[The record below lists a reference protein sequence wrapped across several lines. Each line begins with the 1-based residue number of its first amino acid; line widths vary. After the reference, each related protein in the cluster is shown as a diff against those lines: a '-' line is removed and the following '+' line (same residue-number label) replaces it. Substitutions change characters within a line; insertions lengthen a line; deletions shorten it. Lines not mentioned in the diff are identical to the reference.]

1 MMDTLLSLLP
11 VYAAYVLATASPG
24 PSNMAIM
31 ATAMQHGRRSALALA
46 AGVVTGS
53 MSWAAL
59 AATGVSAL
67 LAAYAHALYAIK
79 ILGGIYLLYLAS
91 KAAKSAFEPR
101 DFALATSDT
110 VPNAGSLYRRGLLLH
125 ITNPKAVLA
134 WIAIISLGLRP
145 NAAPHAMAWV
155 LLGCAT
161 LSVLVFGTYALAFST
176 AVMVR
181 GYRRARRWIDA
192 ALAGFFALAGVRL
205 LMSKF

>member
-1 MMDTLLSLLP
+1 MDTLLSLLP

-31 ATAMQHGRRSALALA
+31 ATAMQHGRRSALSLA

-53 MSWAAL
+53 MSCAAL

-79 ILGGIYLLYLAS
+79 ILGGIYLLYLAW

-101 DFALATSDT
+101 DFALAAPDT

-125 ITNPKAVLA
+125 LTNPKAVLA

-145 NAAPHAMAWV
+145 DAAPHAMAWV
-155 LLGCAT
+155 LVGCAT

-181 GYRRARRWIDA
+181 GYRRARRWINA

>member
-1 MMDTLLSLLP
+1 MDTLLSLLP

-24 PSNMAIM
+24 QSNMAIM
-31 ATAMQHGRRSALALA
+31 ATAMQHGRRSALSLA

-79 ILGGIYLLYLAS
+79 ILGGIYLLYLAW
-91 KAAKSAFEPR
+91 KAAKSEFEPR
-101 DFALATSDT
+101 DFALAAPDT
-110 VPNAGSLYRRGLLLH
+110 VPNAGSLYLRGLLLH
-125 ITNPKAVLA
+125 LTNPKAVLA

-145 NAAPHAMAWV
+145 DAAPHAMAWV
-155 LLGCAT
+155 LVGCAT

-181 GYRRARRWIDA
+181 GYRRARRWINA